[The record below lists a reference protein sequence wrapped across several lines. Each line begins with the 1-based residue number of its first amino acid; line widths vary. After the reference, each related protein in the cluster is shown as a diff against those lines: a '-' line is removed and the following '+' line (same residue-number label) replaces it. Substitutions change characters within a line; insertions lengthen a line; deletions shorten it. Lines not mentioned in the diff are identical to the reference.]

1 MLSTNRG
8 WKQFLYFDWINFS
21 IIQAISLIG
30 LLFIFSATYSTE
42 APYSIFFKK
51 QLFGIISGTLIY
63 LFVVKLDEANLLRWG
78 YVGYFGVIT
87 LLIFTLLKGSIGLG
101 AKRWINLGI
110 IKFQPSE
117 LAKLFFPPFVIYYLK
132 HHKRAPAFK
141 LTNFIPLLVILIVSS
156 FLILKQPDLG
166 TAIIVFLSGISM
178 LWLAGIEKRFF
189 VYSFVAFLIIS
200 PIALKSLKPYQ
211 RKRIEVFLGAGSKT
225 KERYQIEQSKIAIG
239 SGGISGKGICQGTQ
253 NRLNF
258 LPESRTDFIFSV
270 VCEEWGILGALLVLL
285 LYLTLLLRI
294 GLIIFQLSS
303 IFEKLLVTG
312 IFMHIV
318 YAAIINLFMVT
329 GMLPTVG
336 IPLPFLSYGI
346 TNLWIC
352 YASIAWIS
360 NIASR
365 RT

>member
-1 MLSTNRG
+1 MIYSTCG
-8 WKQFLYFDWINFS
+8 WRKFLYFDWISFLT
-21 IIQAISLIG
+21 IQALSLLG
-30 LLFIFSATYSTE
+30 LLFIFSATYSSE
-42 APYSIFFKK
+42 VPYSIFFKK

-63 LFVVKLDEANLLRWG
+63 ILIIKLDEVNLLRWG
-78 YVGYFGVIT
+78 YISYFIVLG
-87 LLIFTLLKGSIGLG
+87 LLLFTLLKGSIGLG

-117 LAKLFFPPFVIYYLK
+117 LAKLFFPPFSIYYLK
-132 HHKRAPAFK
+132 NHKDAPIFK
-141 LTNFIPLLVILIVSS
+141 LSNLAPLLSILVVSS

-166 TAIIVFLSGISM
+166 TAIIVFISGITL
-178 LWLAGIEKRFF
+178 LWLTGIKKKFF
-189 VYSFVAFLIIS
+189 IYSFVGLLITS
-200 PIALKSLKPYQ
+200 PLLLKSLKPYQ
-211 RKRIEVFLGAGSKT
+211 RKRIEVFFGEGSKT

-270 VCEEWGILGALLVLL
+270 ICEEWGILGALLILI
-285 LYLTLLLRI
+285 LYLFLFCRV
-294 GLIIFQLSS
+294 GLIILHIQN
-303 IFEKLLVTG
+303 IFDKLLVTG
-312 IFMHIV
+312 LFLHIA

-352 YASIAWIS
+352 YASMAWIS

-365 RT
+365 T